1 MKLAGRVKNLSSS
14 PTLQITNKAKQLKKN
29 GVDVVSFG
37 AGEPDFDTPQ
47 HIKDAAVVA
56 LKEGATK
63 YTPSTGT
70 AALKEAIVSKFE
82 RDNNLHYRPEQIVV
96 SCGAKHSLYNIFQVI
111 SERGDEV
118 IIPAP
123 YWVSYPEMVNVA
135 EANPVFIRTGEKD
148 GFKITPKKLRAAITK
163 KTKALVIN
171 SPSNPTGAVYT
182 KEELLEIAR
191 IAAKEDIFVISDE
204 IYEKLIYGEARHYSI
219 AALDSKVYER
229 TFTVNGLSKA
239 YSMTGWRV
247 GYLAGPK
254 AAVEKISNLQDHST
268 SCPNSI
274 AQAAA
279 VAALNGPDDFVNKM
293 RDEFLKRRDYL
304 VERISKMKNM
314 SVFCPQGAFYA
325 FSNIAKTGLDSMTF
339 SGRLLEEAR
348 VAVIPG
354 VGFGDDKYIR
364 LSFATSMEEIT
375 KGLDRI
381 EEWVKKL

>member
-1 MKLAGRVKNLSSS
+1 MKLAGRVKSLSSS
-14 PTLQITNKAKQLKKN
+14 PTLQITNKAKQLKKS

-47 HIKDAAVVA
+47 YIKDAAVCA
-56 LKEGATK
+56 LQQGMTK

-70 AALKEAIVSKFE
+70 AALKEAIIGKLE
-82 RDNNLHYRPEQIVV
+82 RDNLLHYRPEQIVV
-96 SCGAKHSLYNIFQVI
+96 SCGAKHALYSIFQVLC
-111 SERGDEV
+111 ERGDEV

-123 YWVSYPEMVNVA
+123 YWVSYPEMVKVA
-135 EANPVFIRTGEKD
+135 EAAPVFVGTGEKD
-148 GFKITPKKLRAAITK
+148 GFKITPKKLQAALTK
-163 KTKALVIN
+163 KTKAVIIN

-204 IYEKLIYGEARHYSI
+204 IYEKLIYGDARHYSI
-219 AALDSKVYER
+219 AGLDKEACKR

-239 YSMTGWRV
+239 YSMTGWRI

-254 AAVEKISNLQDHST
+254 ELVEKISNLQDHST

-279 VAALNGPDDFVNKM
+279 VAALEGPDDFVNKM

-304 VERISKMKNM
+304 VERISNMKNM

-325 FSNIAKTGLDSMTF
+325 FSNISRVGLDSVTF
-339 SGRLLEEAR
+339 AARLLDEAR
-348 VAVIPG
+348 VAVVPG

-364 LSFATSMEEIT
+364 LSFATSMEQIT

-381 EEWVKKL
+381 EEWARKL

>member
-1 MKLAGRVKNLSSS
+1 MKLAGRVKSLSSS
-14 PTLQITNKAKQLKKN
+14 PTLQITNKAKQLKKS

-47 HIKDAAVVA
+47 YIKDAAVCA
-56 LKEGATK
+56 LQQGMTK

-70 AALKEAIVSKFE
+70 AALKEAIIGKLE
-82 RDNNLHYRPEQIVV
+82 RDNLLHYRPEQIVV
-96 SCGAKHSLYNIFQVI
+96 SCGAKHALYSIFQVLC
-111 SERGDEV
+111 ERGDEV

-123 YWVSYPEMVNVA
+123 YWVSYPEMVKVA
-135 EANPVFIRTGEKD
+135 EATPVFVGTGEKD
-148 GFKITPKKLRAAITK
+148 GFKITPKKLQAALTK
-163 KTKALVIN
+163 KTKAVIIN

-204 IYEKLIYGEARHYSI
+204 IYEKLIYGDARHYSI
-219 AALDSKVYER
+219 AGLDKEVYKR

-239 YSMTGWRV
+239 YSMTGWRI

-254 AAVEKISNLQDHST
+254 EPVEKISNLQDHST

-279 VAALNGPDDFVNKM
+279 VTALEGPDDFVNKM

-304 VERISKMKNM
+304 VERISNMKNM

-325 FSNIAKTGLDSMTF
+325 FSNISRVGLDSVTF
-339 SGRLLEEAR
+339 AARLLDEAR
-348 VAVIPG
+348 VAVVPG

-364 LSFATSMEEIT
+364 LSFATSMEQIT

-381 EEWVKKL
+381 EEWVRKL